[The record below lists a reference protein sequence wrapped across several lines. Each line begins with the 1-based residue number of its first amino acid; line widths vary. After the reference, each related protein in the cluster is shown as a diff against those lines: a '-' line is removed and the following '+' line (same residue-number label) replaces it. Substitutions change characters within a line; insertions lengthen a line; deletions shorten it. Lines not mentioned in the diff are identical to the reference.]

1 MITVREIFEFLDK
14 KAPVA
19 YKMDFDNPGFLVGD
33 AKWPVTKVVLALDI
47 TDEVIK
53 EAIAAGAGLI
63 VSHHPLFF
71 SLKSVSS
78 ETSTG
83 ARAVKMIENR
93 IAGICMHTNLDAVYE
108 GVNDALARK
117 LGLGSIEAFEM
128 SGTDENGNF
137 YGIGRIGRLNEMMP
151 VDCFLTL
158 VKAALDGNGLRYHS
172 AGRPVSRVAVGGG
185 SCGSYLELA
194 VEMGCDTFVTSDV
207 KYDTFLDAKRLGI
220 NLIDADHFC
229 TENVVIPVL
238 EGWLKEE
245 FPELEIIIS
254 KHGQTAQF
262 F

>member
-1 MITVREIFEFLDK
+1 MKTVKEIFEYLDK

-33 AKWPVTKVVLALDI
+33 AKWPVEKIVLALDI
-47 TDEVIK
+47 TDEVIN

-71 SLKSVSS
+71 SLKSVNS

-83 ARAVKMIENR
+83 ARAVRMIENK
-93 IAGICMHTNLDAVYE
+93 IAGICMHTNLDAVHE

-117 LGLGSIEAFEM
+117 LGLGDIEAFEM

-137 YGIGRIGRLNEMMP
+137 YGIGRIGSLNEPMTM
-151 VDCFLTL
+151 DWFLPL
-158 VKAALDGNGLRYHS
+158 VKSALDGNGLRYHD

-194 VEMGCDTFVTSDV
+194 AQMGCDTFVTSDV
-207 KYDTFLDAKRLGI
+207 KYDTFLDAKRMGI
-220 NLIDADHFC
+220 NIIDADHFC

-238 EGWLKEE
+238 ERWLKAE
-245 FPELEIIIS
+245 FPDVGLVIS